1 VLDPPATQRPIDTR
15 RQRKQANHD
24 AMVDAAVALFAS
36 VGYTATT
43 MEAVA
48 ARSGMSVQSVY
59 FTFHSKANLVQAAID
74 RATPPPQTRTTEQDP
89 DQALTL
95 LVDGVVRSL
104 EATGALAMA
113 VSAAAPGDAAVTQV
127 RDGLDR
133 RRAQAALD
141 LVHQLRGLRSLA
153 RGVTARRAADVV
165 YGLLSPQLHALLVL
179 ERGWT
184 TKRYAAWSADAIG
197 RALWG

>member
-1 VLDPPATQRPIDTR
+1 
-15 RQRKQANHD
+15 
-24 AMVDAAVALFAS
+24 MVDAAVALFAS